1 MSTFMYCMLL
11 ANIYLAANFVRTK
24 YNPVVL
30 WGFGTF
36 WLALGLLSK
45 LWEGR

>member
-1 MSTFMYCMLL
+1 MSNFQLCMLM

-36 WLALGLLSK
+36 WLALGLFCQFT
-45 LWEGR
+45 EG